1 MITWDNYLVKE
12 LALRKCII
20 VIGSG
25 ISKNSI
31 NIAGKRPMT
40 WLEFLR
46 FASDKITKNSIK
58 QDINKLITNN
68 DYLTAC
74 EVIKDTIGRNN
85 FNDLMMDEFHTPGY
99 PPAAIHET
107 IFKLDSKIV
116 LTPNFDKIYDTYSTT
131 TSNGT
136 IIIKK
141 NTDNDLASIVRNHKH
156 VIIKMHGTIDDVNEV
171 IFTRSDYA
179 RARTKYR
186 DFYTIMDALAIT
198 HTFLFLG
205 CGTNDPDIRL
215 MLEDYSYKFS
225 FSREHYFVIPK
236 GQNSKSVNKILEAT
250 MNLKMIEYS
259 SNDHHVELKDSLDN
273 LLKLVEAQ
281 RDIIVD
287 KQSW

>member
-1 MITWDNYLVKE
+1 MIKWDNYLIKE

-25 ISKNSI
+25 ISKNSTD
-31 NIAGKRPMT
+31 NLGKRPMT
-40 WLEFLR
+40 WLDFLN
-46 FASDKITKNSIK
+46 FANDKILKKSTRTEVK
-58 QDINKLITNN
+58 KLITSN

-74 EVIKDTIGRNN
+74 EVIKNSIGRNS

-99 PPAAIHET
+99 NPAPIHET

-116 LTPNFDKIYDTYSTT
+116 ITPNFDKIFDTYSTT

-136 IIIKK
+136 VIIKK
-141 NTDNDLASIVRNHKH
+141 HTDKDIASIVRNHKR
-156 VIIKMHGTIDDVNEV
+156 VIIKMHGTIDDVNDV

-179 RARTKYR
+179 KARTQNKE
-186 DFYTIMDALAIT
+186 FYTIMDALAIT

-215 MLEDYSYKFS
+215 MLEDYCYKFS

-236 GQNSKSVNKILEAT
+236 GQNPKSVNEILQNT

-259 SNDHHVELKDSLDN
+259 PDNNHQELLNSLEN
-273 LLKLVEAQ
+273 LVTLVEEN
-281 RDIIVD
+281 RDNIVD
-287 KQSW
+287 KQDW